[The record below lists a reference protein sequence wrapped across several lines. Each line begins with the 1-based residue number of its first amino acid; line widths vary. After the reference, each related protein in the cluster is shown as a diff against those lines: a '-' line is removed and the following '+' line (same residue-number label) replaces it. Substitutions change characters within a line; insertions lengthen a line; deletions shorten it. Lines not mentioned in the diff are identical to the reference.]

1 MASIHKEMLIA
12 APVDR
17 VWAAVRDIG
26 NIHNRLAREFVVGTS
41 VEGTTR
47 LVTFANGMVVRE
59 QIVDIDDRA
68 RRLAYSIVE
77 WQLTHHNASFQVFP
91 AGPTRSRLVW
101 IADLLPNELAELVDG
116 FMEQGCAAITRTL
129 EAAHDE
135 PDDGEAPRA

>member
-12 APVDR
+12 SPVER

-26 NIHNRLAREFVVGTS
+26 EIHTQFAREFVVDTR
-41 VEGTTR
+41 VEGTSR

-59 QIVDIDDRA
+59 QIVDIDERE
-68 RRLAYSIVE
+68 RRLVYAIVD

-91 AGPTRSRLVW
+91 DGPGRSRLVW
-101 IADLLPNELAELVDG
+101 IADLLPDELADLVDG

-129 EAAHDE
+129 QHE
-135 PDDGEAPRA
+135 G